1 MKKLHQ
7 TIRNILALRHIA
19 LFNVIGL
26 TIGMSSFILIAI
38 WTYTHLSYDKN
49 FEHYNE
55 VYLVQFMDNDSRES
69 DLVVPFQLAS
79 YIRGQYPEVESIVTY
94 QAWPDRTKIK
104 AGDKVLFEEINTSES
119 GILNILDFN
128 FISSKNTVFD
138 AVDDMII
145 AESLAN
151 KLYGS
156 IDCVG
161 NRLVLA
167 DSLHATIAGVYKD
180 FPANS
185 TFKPTSLCLFELNE
199 DFFKPCTDWNN
210 FCYYSLARIKSKS
223 SITALEEKLNVVF
236 EQDHEFNM
244 TLSFYPLEKLHLNHP
259 GESSMMNHVIL
270 VFSSGILVLLV
281 SCLNFVNLLVASF
294 SRRKKQMAVKSFLGA
309 TRLNYIIDCWLE
321 IAVYVLFALCCSLV
335 ISFQVLPHISQS
347 FQLNPLEMFGLS
359 WFIIM
364 HIVIAVIIA
373 FIVSLYPS
381 LYYVF
386 KGNSK
391 LVSNINYRTG
401 RPTIGKAFI
410 VFQFSIAIVICI
422 AAFVMQR
429 QLSYTSNKDKGYN
442 AEGVIVAECW
452 DYPLQ
457 EKKAAISEYLSSNPH
472 VQSFS
477 YTNGGF
483 DGLGSRTTA
492 YNKAGADDN
501 EKELYK
507 VMYKSDEKM
516 FETMQIKMLA
526 GRAFMPEKFNE
537 NNNLIINE
545 TFANAL
551 GGIDSALNVRFKGGN
566 EVKVIGICNDFLFE
580 DFYTEVEPLI
590 IRYNT
595 NRTYHLLVKTSVDKQ
610 MEVQSDISAF
620 LKAQADGPFT
630 IKPMNLLVS
639 EMYQK
644 EASQQKLIFIF
655 GLLTIIVSCLGL
667 LGLTFFI
674 IDNKTKEIGIR
685 KVNGAKILEILA
697 MLNKD
702 FIKWVVIAFVIACPI
717 AWYAMDKWLE
727 NFAYKTNLSW
737 WIFALAGIVSL
748 GIALLTVSW
757 QSWKAASRNPVEAL
771 RYE

>member
-1 MKKLHQ
+1 MNKLHQ
-7 TIRNILALRHIA
+7 TIRNILALKHIA

-38 WTYTHLSYDKN
+38 WTYTHLSFDKN
-49 FEHYNE
+49 FEHHDE
-55 VYLVQFMDNDSRES
+55 VYLVQFMDNDSQES
-69 DLVVPFQLAS
+69 DLVVPFQLAG
-79 YIRGQYPEVESIVTY
+79 YIRDQYPEVESIVTY
-94 QAWPDRTKIK
+94 QYWPDKTKVQ
-104 AGDKVLFEEINTSES
+104 AGDKVLFEEINSTEG
-119 GILNILDFN
+119 GILDILDFN
-128 FISSKNTVFD
+128 FIASKSTVFD

-145 AESLAN
+145 SESLAN

-161 NRLVLA
+161 NHLVVS
-167 DSLHATIAGVYKD
+167 DSIHATIAGVYKD

-185 TFKPTSLCLFELNE
+185 TFKPTLICLFELNE
-199 DFFKPCTDWNN
+199 DYFKQCTEWNN

-223 SITALEEKLNVVF
+223 SIAALEEKLNVEF
-236 EQDHEFNM
+236 EQDHEFDM
-244 TLSFYPLEKLHLNHP
+244 TLSFYPLDKLHLNHP
-259 GESSMMNHVIL
+259 GQNSMVNHVIL
-270 VFSSGILVLLV
+270 VFSSGVLVLLV

-294 SRRKKQMAVKSFLGA
+294 SRRKKQMAVKGFLGA
-309 TRLNYIIDCWLE
+309 TRFNYIIDCWLE
-321 IAVYVLFALCCSLV
+321 IAVYVLLALCCSV
-335 ISFQVLPHISQS
+335 AISFQVLPLISQS

-364 HIVIAVIIA
+364 HIAIAIVIAV
-373 FIVSLYPS
+373 IVSLYPS
-381 LYYVF
+381 MYFVF
-386 KGNSK
+386 KANNK
-391 LVSNINYRTG
+391 LVSNVNIKTG
-401 RPTIGKAFI
+401 RPAIGKAFI
-410 VFQFSIAIVICI
+410 VFQFSIAIIICI

-429 QLSYTSNKDKGYN
+429 QLSFTSNKDKGYN

-452 DYPLQ
+452 DYPIQ
-457 EKKAAISEYLSSNPH
+457 ENKAAITEFLSSNPH

-477 YTNGGF
+477 FTNGGF

-492 YNKAGADDN
+492 NNKAGADDN

-507 VMYKSDEKM
+507 VMYRSDEKL

-526 GRAFMPEKFNE
+526 GRTFMPEKFNE
-537 NNNLIINE
+537 KNNLIINE
-545 TFANAL
+545 TFANSL
-551 GGIDSALNVRFKGGN
+551 GGIDSALNVRFQGGN

-595 NRTYHLLVKTSVDKQ
+595 NRTYHMLVKTSVDKQ
-610 MEVQSDISAF
+610 MEVQGDISAF

-674 IDNKTKEIGIR
+674 ISNRTKEIGVR
-685 KVNGAKILEILA
+685 KVNGAKVSEILT
-697 MLNKD
+697 MLNVD
-702 FIKWVVIAFVIACPI
+702 FVKWVVIAFVIACPI
-717 AWYAMDKWLE
+717 AWYAMDNWLE
-727 NFAYKTNLSW
+727 NFVYKIELSW
-737 WIFALAGIVSL
+737 WIFALT
-748 GIALLTVSW
+748 GIATLCIAVITVSW
-757 QSWKAASRNPVEAL
+757 QSWKAARRNPVESL